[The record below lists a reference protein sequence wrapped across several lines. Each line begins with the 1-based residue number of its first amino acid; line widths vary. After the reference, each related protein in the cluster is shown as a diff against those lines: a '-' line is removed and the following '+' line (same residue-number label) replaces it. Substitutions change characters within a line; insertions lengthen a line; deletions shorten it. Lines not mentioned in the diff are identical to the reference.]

1 MIMRIA
7 IQLFSSQSK
16 KYDYTATIECNTKYQ
31 GLLKFVRM
39 IKKEYYNAPINSVG
53 YIVML
58 NK

>member
-1 MIMRIA
+1 MRIA

-39 IKKEYYNAPINSVG
+39 IKKESYNASINSIG
-53 YIVML
+53 YIVIL

>member
-1 MIMRIA
+1 MRIA
-7 IQLFSSQSK
+7 IQLFSSESK

-39 IKKEYYNAPINSVG
+39 IKKENAPINSVG
-53 YIVML
+53 YIVIL

>member
-1 MIMRIA
+1 MRIA

-39 IKKEYYNAPINSVG
+39 IKELNTPVYSVG
-53 YIVML
+53 YVVLL